1 MRYYAAWRYE
11 VITLRH
17 LRRIIQVLLVLIFVP
32 TLALVSDY
40 FLYPLVVSTPSANY
54 NTGENG
60 LWLGSKWYHGK
71 VTDADIT
78 ALAKLLQKEQ
88 IRFAYFHTRDINKE
102 GKLRYHSE
110 PAAKKFVSMLH
121 ELAPGVKVIAWI
133 GAVNAVNGGDVNL
146 AKPAVREEMA
156 KEAANLVRTCGY
168 DGIQWDF
175 EPCVDG
181 NVDYLSLLRETRA
194 QLPQGALLSQAI
206 PHFWSNEYIEVNSK
220 LCDQMA
226 LMAYDMGVFGIFPRT
241 YVWAVRQNAL
251 RISIDIAHGGTA
263 CKLIV
268 GVPTYDEAPG
278 HHVHAENIKLALIG
292 VKQAPSDPACNR
304 SAVAGVAPYAEWTTT
319 ADEWREYDRI
329 WLGKTAE

>member
-1 MRYYAAWRYE
+1 M
-11 VITLRH
+11 
-17 LRRIIQVLLVLIFVP
+17 LLVLILIP

-40 FLYPLVVSTPSANY
+40 FLYPLFVSTSSSNY

-71 VTDADIT
+71 VTDADIA
-78 ALAKLLQKEQ
+78 ALARLLQREQ

-110 PAAKKFVSMLH
+110 PAAKKLVSMLH

-133 GAVNAVNGGDVNL
+133 GAVNAINRGDVNL
-146 AKPAVREEMA
+146 SNRAVREEMA

-181 NVDYLSLLRETRA
+181 DVNYLSLLSETRA
-194 QLPQGALLSQAI
+194 QLPVGTLLSQAI
-206 PHFWSNEYIEVNSK
+206 PYLWSNEYIEANSK

-226 LMAYDMGVFGIFPRT
+226 LMAYDTGIFGILPRT
-241 YVWAVRQNAL
+241 YVWTVRQNTL
-251 RISIDIAHGGTA
+251 RTSLAIAHGGTP

-268 GVPTYDEAPG
+268 GIPTYDEAPG
-278 HHVHAENIKLALIG
+278 HHAHAENIKLALIG
-292 VKQAPSDPACNR
+292 VKQALADPVTNR
-304 SAVAGVAPYAEWTTT
+304 TAVAGVAPYAEFTTT

-329 WLGKTAE
+329 WLGKITE